1 MKKLKFYT
9 YLKIIAFLLLMFVAI
24 AYPKNVF
31 DVIIADLIEI
41 KVLATTA
48 KIISSVFNDKLLLL
62 IMILLSAFLV
72 WIKEV
77 KKAVFIFFSAGI
89 GGFLLFAIK
98 YSVQRVRPLPD
109 VHDGFSFPSGHSTFV
124 ALFFL
129 ALLFTINK
137 KEILSA
143 VATFAIIAVPISR
156 MVLGAHFLTDVIAGV
171 LLGSIVV
178 DVMKVYYINIYNIIV
193 RKLEKNKWIN

>member
-1 MKKLKFYT
+1 MNFVEGFGTESLYSQDEAQ
-9 YLKIIAFLLLMFVAI
+9 AFFNMQS
-24 AYPKNVF
+24 
-31 DVIIADLIEI
+31 E
-41 KVLATTA
+41 ATQ
-48 KIISSVFNDKLLLL
+48 LP
-62 IMILLSAFLV
+62 
-72 WIKEV
+72 
-77 KKAVFIFFSAGI
+77 FIFLSAGI

-129 ALLFTINK
+129 ALLFIINK

-143 VATFAIIAVPISR
+143 VATFAIIAVPISS
-156 MVLGAHFLTDVIAGV
+156 MVLGAHFFTDVIAGV

>member
-1 MKKLKFYT
+1 
-9 YLKIIAFLLLMFVAI
+9 
-24 AYPKNVF
+24 
-31 DVIIADLIEI
+31 
-41 KVLATTA
+41 
-48 KIISSVFNDKLLLL
+48 
-62 IMILLSAFLV
+62 MILLSVFLV

-77 KKAVFIFFSAGI
+77 KKAVFMFFSAGV

-98 YSVQRVRPLPD
+98 YSVQRVRPLPE

-129 ALLFTINK
+129 ALLFIINK
-137 KEILSA
+137 KGILSII
-143 VATFAIIAVPISR
+143 ATFAITAVPISR

-178 DVMKVYYINIYNIIV
+178 DVMKVYYIDIYNIIV
-193 RKLEKNKWIN
+193 RKLEENKWIN

>member
-48 KIISSVFNDKLLLL
+48 KIISLVFNDKLLLL
-62 IMILLSAFLV
+62 IMILLSVFLV

-98 YSVQRVRPLPD
+98 YSVQRVRPLPE

-124 ALFFL
+124 AL
-129 ALLFTINK
+129 LFIINK

-143 VATFAIIAVPISR
+143 IATFAIIAVPISR
-156 MVLGAHFLTDVIAGV
+156 MVLGAHFLSDVIAGV

-178 DVMKVYYINIYNIIV
+178 DVMKVYYIDIYNIIV
-193 RKLEKNKWIN
+193 RKVGKNKWIN

>member
-48 KIISSVFNDKLLLL
+48 KIISLVFNDKLLLL

-124 ALFFL
+124 AFFL
-129 ALLFTINK
+129 ALLFIINK

-178 DVMKVYYINIYNIIV
+178 DVMKVYYINIYNIII
-193 RKLEKNKWIN
+193 RKLGKNKWIN

>member
-1 MKKLKFYT
+1 MKKLSVLT
-9 YLKIIAFLLLMFVAI
+9 YVKILVFIALAVVAI
-24 AYPKNVF
+24 KFPNNDF
-31 DVIIADLIEI
+31 DRVIADLLEI
-41 KVLATTA
+41 KALAQIA
-48 KIISSVFNDKLLLL
+48 KIISLVFNDKLLLL
-62 IMILLSAFLV
+62 IMILLTGFLV
-72 WIKEV
+72 WIKEL

-129 ALLFTINK
+129 ALLFIINK
-137 KEILSA
+137 KEILSPI
-143 VATFAIIAVPISR
+143 ATFAIIAVPISR

-178 DVMKVYYINIYNIIV
+178 DFMKVYYINIYNIIV
-193 RKLEKNKWIN
+193 RKLGKNKWIN

>member
-1 MKKLKFYT
+1 
-9 YLKIIAFLLLMFVAI
+9 
-24 AYPKNVF
+24 
-31 DVIIADLIEI
+31 
-41 KVLATTA
+41 
-48 KIISSVFNDKLLLL
+48 
-62 IMILLSAFLV
+62 MILLSAFLV

-129 ALLFTINK
+129 ALLFIINK

-193 RKLEKNKWIN
+193 RKLGKNKWIN